1 MKNTNFIHDVFVRLV
16 ISIVFLTSINATRM
30 IDDPQ
35 SPAQVGEAAAT
46 IGTCPTFPQDN
57 Y

>member
-16 ISIVFLTSINATRM
+16 ISIVFLTSINAIRM

-35 SPAQVGEAAAT
+35 SPAQIGEAAAT